1 MAPQFGASLDVT
13 ITIVEVSFMLLDVS
27 FMLLEVSFML
37 LEVSFT
43 LLEENF
49 NSTGHSGYNH
59 SMLIVQATIY
69 AVI

>member
-1 MAPQFGASLDVT
+1 MT
-13 ITIVEVSFMLLDVS
+13 IALLDVS

-59 SMLIVQATIY
+59 STLIVQATVN